1 MNENLEASEI
11 AKSKLE
17 KEKEDTVASMEEQR
31 KTEVRALK
39 SKNVELQT
47 RLTTYEEQDDNLK
60 KFGKEKAA
68 LED

>member
-1 MNENLEASEI
+1 
-11 AKSKLE
+11 
-17 KEKEDTVASMEEQR
+17 MEEQR

-68 LED
+68 LEDQNAELQANLKTEQADRFAEC